1 MRKLT
6 EIHLV
11 LPVAAALMVLTGCMA
26 KEQENRWSYVCSDG
40 YSFAATFARDGDS
53 VMVDANEEQLKL
65 NHVPAAS
72 GARYSDGD
80 IEFWTKGIMAR
91 LQLLDENSEP
101 VLYENC
107 QGDNS

>member
-1 MRKLT
+1 MKKLT
-6 EIHLV
+6 GIHWV
-11 LPVAAALMVLTGCMA
+11 LPVAVALTVLTGCMA

-40 YSFAATFARDGDS
+40 YSFAATFSRDGDS
-53 VMVDANEEQLKL
+53 VTVDANEEQLEL
-65 NHVPAAS
+65 DQVQAAS

-80 IEFWTKGIMAR
+80 IEFWTKGVMAR

-101 VLYENC
+101 VVYDNC